1 MPRVG
6 FLVSTIEEYREY
18 YKISGKEAF
27 ILFKK
32 YGIATYILKEGNWA
46 MQHIGLDP
54 EYIHDMIK
62 RKQAEEKAR
71 HVAKKSRKKR
81 NKHL

>member
-1 MPRVG
+1 MSREE
-6 FLVSTIEEYREY
+6 FLVSTIEQYREY

-32 YGIATYILKEGNWA
+32 YGIARFILKEGNWA
-46 MQHIGLDP
+46 LQHIGLEP
-54 EYIHDMIK
+54 EYIHNIIK

-71 HVAKKSRKKR
+71 QDAKNGRKKV
-81 NKHL
+81 K